1 MSSNISGGN
10 EMEKV
15 KINNVPF
22 GPFPTA
28 IVGAEVNNKPNYV
41 TIGACGVVCLKPVL
55 YISIKDSHYT
65 SSGIKAAGYFSLNIP
80 SVGLTT
86 KTDYCGIVS
95 GNSVDK
101 SKIFTAFYDEAG
113 KAPLI
118 EECSMN
124 FLCKVIQT
132 IPIFDFSMFLG
143 EIVATYI
150 NDDCLAEG
158 KPDPKRINPIIM
170 MGASYWNLDSQ
181 VGSAFHE
188 GKNYNLF

>member
-1 MSSNISGGN
+1 
-10 EMEKV
+10 MEKI
-15 KINNVPF
+15 KIGNVPF

-28 IVGAEVNNKPNYV
+28 IVGAEVNDKPNYV
-41 TIGACGVVCLKPVL
+41 TVGACGVVCQKPVL
-55 YISIKDSHYT
+55 YISIKDSHFT
-65 SSGIKAAGYFSLNIP
+65 TFGIKANGFFSLNIP
-80 SVGLTT
+80 PVEFIA

-118 EECSMN
+118 KECSMN

-132 IPIFDFSMFLG
+132 IPIFDFNMFLG
-143 EIVATYI
+143 EIVATYV
-150 NDDCLAEG
+150 NDDCLVEG
-158 KPDPKRINPIIM
+158 KPDSKRINPIIM

-181 VGSAFHE
+181 VGCAFKE
-188 GKNYNLF
+188 GKNI